1 MLDVYKSIYNLNGQ
15 PFRLSPDYR
24 FSFEHQTYNDAK
36 SYLKYAISEGEGIV
50 AITGA
55 PGTGKTTLISSL
67 ISELDQSQVQIGVV
81 TNIQLDSG
89 GLLSLVVDA
98 FSLEI
103 DHSENANPLKVFKQF
118 LRQQKEAGK
127 RVVLIV
133 DEAQGLSPALLED
146 LRLFSNFQ
154 EDTQLLMQIFL
165 VGQESLMD
173 VIRAPGMEQLHQR
186 VIAAAELKP
195 LDLEQT
201 IEYIVHRLTCVGW
214 KNDPVITDEVCNLV
228 HKFSEGVPR
237 MINLICHRLFLHA
250 GLKDRHKIEGSD
262 ALIVVVELHKEGLL
276 TIGARRELSAYVNG
290 LKDMAAN
297 D

>member
-1 MLDVYKSIYNLNGQ
+1 MLDVYKSVYGLEGQ
-15 PFRLSPDYR
+15 PFRLSPDHR
-24 FSFEHQTYNDAK
+24 FSFGHQTYNDAK

-55 PGTGKTTLISSL
+55 AGTGKTTLISSL
-67 ISELDQSQVQIGVV
+67 ISELDQSQVHIGVV
-81 TNIQLDSG
+81 TNMQLDSG
-89 GLLSLVVDA
+89 GLLSLVTDA

-103 DHSENANPLKVFKQF
+103 DRSESANSLNIFKQF
-118 LRQQKEAGK
+118 LKQQREVGR

-133 DEAQGLSPALLED
+133 DEAQGLSPEILED

-154 EDTQLLMQIFL
+154 DNEQLLMQIFL

-173 VIRAPGMEQLHQR
+173 LVRAPGMEQLHQR
-186 VIAAAELKP
+186 IIAAAGLKP
-195 LDLEQT
+195 LNLEQT

-228 HKFSEGVPR
+228 HKFSEGIPR
-237 MINLICHRLFLHA
+237 LINLICHRLFLHA
-250 GLKDRHKIEGSD
+250 GLKEKHKIDGSD

-276 TIGARRELSAYVNG
+276 TAGARHALGEYVG
-290 LKDMAAN
+290 SLKDMAAN
-297 D
+297 